1 MKIIRRRRWERW
13 LYVLPAVALL
23 GGYGYWSLKRPLPP
37 LNPDQPLVR
46 LQAQTPASKLAWP
59 AAGQSAVGVVGSPI
73 LETHGTQA
81 PAAIASTAKI
91 ITALTVLHAKPLAL
105 REQGPAITLSASDA
119 ALYDSYV
126 AQGGSVVRVN
136 AGEQIS
142 EYQMLQAMLLPSA
155 NNIADSLAVWAFG
168 SLPDY
173 AAAANSYLAQAGLT
187 HTHVGTDAS
196 GFAPST
202 TGTAGDLAR
211 LGELAMQDPALAQI
225 AGQTTASGIPVV
237 DSVKNV
243 NFLLGTDNIIGIKTG
258 NTDQAGGVFV
268 SAARATVNGKPVI
281 IVTALVGSPTLF
293 QALKD
298 SLPLIQSAQANF
310 KPAIVITNGAIVGRY
325 RQPWGG
331 SVTAVAAKNLAVNTW
346 GGSVISSTIQ
356 LQPVPATAQ
365 AGQTA
370 GTVTTP
376 KSSLYGQQSIPVKLQ
391 TSPTKPS
398 VWWRL
403 AHPIR

>member
-1 MKIIRRRRWERW
+1 
-13 LYVLPAVALL
+13 
-23 GGYGYWSLKRPLPP
+23 
-37 LNPDQPLVR
+37 
-46 LQAQTPASKLAWP
+46 
-59 AAGQSAVGVVGSPI
+59 
-73 LETHGTQA
+73 LETHGAQA

-91 ITALTVLHAKPLAL
+91 ITALTVLNAKPLVL
-105 REQGPAITLSASDA
+105 GEQGPAITLSASDA

-225 AGQTTASGIPVV
+225 AGQTTANGIPVV

-268 SAARATVNGKPVI
+268 SAARATVNGKPVT
-281 IVTALVGSPTLF
+281 IVTSLVGAPTLF

-310 KPAIVITNGAIVGRY
+310 KPATVITKDSIAGRY
-325 RQPWGG
+325 QQPWGG
-331 SVTAVAAKNLAVNTW
+331 SVIAVAAKNLTVNTW
-346 GGSVISSTIQ
+346 NGTTVSSTIQ
-356 LQPVPATAQ
+356 LQPVPASAQ

-370 GTVTTP
+370 GTATTP
-376 KSSLYGQQSIPVKLQ
+376 KSALYDQQSVPIKLQ
-391 TSPTKPS
+391 TAPTKPS
-398 VWWRL
+398 AWWRL
-403 AHPIR
+403 IHPIR